1 MSLTKVPDRLLNKSA
16 LCGERRHLALNVLH
30 HLDVLGNL
38 LPSRQLHLRI
48 WEQALFAL
56 KQDLFSMPFQLVA
69 SEGFGAGLR

>member
-1 MSLTKVPDRLLNKSA
+1 LRL
-16 LCGERRHLALNVLH
+16 
-30 HLDVLGNL
+30 
-38 LPSRQLHLRI
+38 